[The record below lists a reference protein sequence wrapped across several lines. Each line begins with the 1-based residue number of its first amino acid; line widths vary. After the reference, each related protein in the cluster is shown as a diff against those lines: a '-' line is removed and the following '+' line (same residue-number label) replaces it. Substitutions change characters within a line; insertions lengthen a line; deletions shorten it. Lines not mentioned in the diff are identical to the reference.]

1 MPKLRHCSSAQKAR
15 RATRTHRQN
24 IRLLGFDD
32 NIRQKKKDG
41 VIIKKCEVKHARNGN
56 KLEVMLGK
64 QSEINDCNDKFIVS
78 QAEDK
83 ISCLT
88 ELHDLA
94 EYTRVNAR
102 IKVLDV
108 ASPQTMQGGKT
119 IQNVV
124 IADENGY
131 TKLTLWEEHVGY
143 LQPNKSDHLKN
154 ILLRVY
160 SGERY
165 LATAK
170 HDSSITEIQ
179 DLYVRRC

>member
-1 MPKLRHCSSAQKAR
+1 M
-15 RATRTHRQN
+15 
-24 IRLLGFDD
+24 
-32 NIRQKKKDG
+32 
-41 VIIKKCEVKHARNGN
+41 IIEKCEVKQARKGD

-64 QSEINDCNDKFIVS
+64 QSEINECDEKFIVS

-83 ISCLT
+83 ISPLT

-108 ASPQTMQGGKT
+108 ATPQTMQGGKT
-119 IQNVV
+119 TQNVM
-124 IADENGY
+124 IADETGY
-131 TKLTLWEEHVGY
+131 IKLTLWEEHVGY
-143 LQPNKSDHLKN
+143 LQPNKSYHLKN
-154 ILLRVY
+154 MLLRVY

-170 HDSSITEIQ
+170 HNSSITEIQ
-179 DLYVRRC
+179 DINVQQDASTLCTEHLSLLKIINDVKIIAVDM